1 MNGNSHSPGPGAYD
15 YTRPLTAAPKYGF
28 GSSTRDAS
36 AYEALKYLP
45 GPGAYEIKGG
55 LINNRGVTMTSRKV
69 DQSFRDASK
78 MPGPGSYEPDFHN
91 KKNYGNVRI
100 GSATRDNLIKESLR
114 TPGPGAYE
122 SRIDGI
128 RNKEPAIRMGTSQ
141 RRPLSANTRNPGP
154 GAYEIPS
161 RMFEGPKVKEIF
173 FKFIYKKILF
183 ITKPNLF
190 NIY

>member
-1 MNGNSHSPGPGAYD
+1 MNGKSQSPGPGAYD
-15 YTRPLTAAPKYGF
+15 YQRPLSAAPKYGF

-55 LINNRGVTMTSRKV
+55 IINNKGITMTSRKM
-69 DQSFRDASK
+69 DQSFREASK
-78 MPGPGSYEPDFHN
+78 MPGPGSYEPDLHT

-100 GSATRDNLIKESLR
+100 GSASRDNLNKEMLR
-114 TPGPGAYE
+114 TPGPGSYDT
-122 SRIDGI
+122 RIDGV
-128 RNKEPAIRMGTSQ
+128 RTKEPAIGMGTSQ

-161 RMFEGPKVKEIF
+161 KMFDGPKVKDNSFEIL
-173 FKFIYKKILF
+173 KEK
-183 ITKPNLF
+183 
-190 NIY
+190 